1 MQLSYEE
8 YMKANLPAIIKN
20 IVADYLWNSVPP
32 QTHIRQLTDYER
44 EYNSSFVRAD
54 DFSRQ
59 VTEEWNLCVANKRCL
74 KIKLQ
79 QIKNSFVRP
88 YYRTINDFIVG
99 EFEVKGIDTLDKL
112 FNAIQHLRIEG

>member
-1 MQLSYEE
+1 MQLSHEE

-20 IVADYLWNSVPP
+20 IATDYLWNSVPP

-59 VTEEWNLCVANKRCL
+59 VTEEWNLCVANKRYL
-74 KIKLQ
+74 KVKLQ
-79 QIKNSFVRP
+79 QMKNSFVKP
-88 YYRTINDFIVG
+88 YYRTINDFIVC
-99 EFEVKGIDTLDKL
+99 EFEIKDIDTFDKL
-112 FNAIQHLRIEG
+112 FNAIQHLRIEV

>member
-1 MQLSYEE
+1 MQLSHEA
-8 YMKANLPAIIKN
+8 YMKANLPAILKN
-20 IVADYLWNSVPP
+20 IATDYLWNSVLP
-32 QTHIRQLTDYER
+32 QTHIQQLTEYER
-44 EYNSSFVRAD
+44 QYHSSFVRAG

-59 VTEEWNLCVANKRCL
+59 VTEEWNLCVTNKRYL

-99 EFEVKGIDTLDKL
+99 EFEVKGIDTIDKL
-112 FNAIQHLRIEG
+112 FKAIQHLRIEV

>member
-1 MQLSYEE
+1 MQLSHEE

-20 IVADYLWNSVPP
+20 IAADYLWNSVPP

-44 EYNSSFVRAD
+44 QYNSSFVRAD

-79 QIKNSFVRP
+79 QVKNSFVRP

-99 EFEVKGIDTLDKL
+99 EFEVKGIDTFDKL
-112 FNAIQHLRIEG
+112 FNAIRHLRIEE